1 MFELM
6 PWRRKEEPSLIRST
20 WPFHREFDEFVEK
33 FFSEMGLSSETRGFS
48 PAVDI
53 QETDEEII
61 VSAEL
66 PGMEREDFDISL
78 RGDMLTIKGEKKQE
92 YEQKEENFTRI
103 ERRFGMFSRTFS
115 LPCEI
120 QEDKV
125 EAKYKNGILTLKLP
139 KAEECRKKPIKIT
152 VH

>member
-1 MFELM
+1 M
-6 PWRRKEEPSLIRST
+6 
-20 WPFHREFDEFVEK
+20 
-33 FFSEMGLSSETRGFS
+33 
-48 PAVDI
+48 
-53 QETDEEII
+53 
-61 VSAEL
+61 
-66 PGMEREDFDISL
+66 
-78 RGDMLTIKGEKKQE
+78 TIKGEKKQE